1 MGTTVFILGESGTGK
16 SSSIETLN
24 PKETLVIKTIAKPFP
39 FRSADWKKYTK
50 DNPDGSVLVTD
61 NSSIICKVI
70 EKTEK
75 KIIIIDDFQYIMA
88 NEFMRGVDKQ
98 YSGGEAFQR
107 FNVIAKNVYNIMEA
121 GLKASED
128 KRIYFL
134 AHTEETAS
142 GRTKVKTIGKLL
154 DEKVVLEGLC
164 TIVLRTVVTNGVY
177 EFSTQ
182 NNGEDTCKSPKGMF
196 EGERIPNDLL
206 LVDQSIKSYYGFN

>member
-16 SSSIETLN
+16 SSSIEKLDPN
-24 PKETLVIKTIAKPFP
+24 DTLVIKTVAKPFP
-39 FRSADWKKYTK
+39 FRSSDWKKLSK
-50 DNPDGSVLVTD
+50 DNPGGSVLTTD
-61 NSSIICKVI
+61 KSDVICKAI
-70 EKTEK
+70 EKTSK

-121 GLKASED
+121 GLNADEE

-142 GRTKVKTIGKLL
+142 GKTKVKTIGKLL
-154 DEKVVLEGLC
+154 DEKIVLEGLC
-164 TIVLRTVVTNGVY
+164 TIVLRTVVTNGIY

-182 NNGEDTCKSPKGMF
+182 NNGDDTCKSPRGMF
-196 EGERIPNDLL
+196 EKDRIPNDLL
-206 LVDQSIKSYYGFN
+206 MVDESIKSYYGFN